1 MVGNRYFGEYFLNLL
16 VLNQDLQDFQD
27 YRGRLRFKRK
37 GARRGLLYMLLF
49 AGALRIGEKLG
60 NKSIVYNNLTT
71 QTGDVIC
78 SPENPV
84 NPDSKVAASTKM
96 QTCQEKS
103 KRRIFKILSI
113 REGRLRFGWESV
125 LWGIF
130 PEPISFESGFTGF
143 SGLQR
148 TSSF

>member
-1 MVGNRYFGEYFLNLL
+1 
-16 VLNQDLQDFQD
+16 
-27 YRGRLRFKRK
+27 
-37 GARRGLLYMLLF
+37 MLLF

-103 KRRIFKILSI
+103 KRSHPVI
-113 REGRLRFGWESV
+113 
-125 LWGIF
+125 
-130 PEPISFESGFTGF
+130 
-143 SGLQR
+143 
-148 TSSF
+148 TSSLPKSETLYLIL

>member
-1 MVGNRYFGEYFLNLL
+1 MTSFTLFLTGLHFGTCSHF
-16 VLNQDLQDFQD
+16 LNQDLQDFQD

-84 NPDSKVAASTKM
+84 NPDSKLIGSGNIPQSTDS
-96 QTCQEKS
+96 QP
-103 KRRIFKILSI
+103 KRRRPSLILKILKI
-113 REGRLRFGWESV
+113 LIQKRGFEIGW
-125 LWGIF
+125 F
-130 PEPISFESGFTGF
+130 
-143 SGLQR
+143 
-148 TSSF
+148 